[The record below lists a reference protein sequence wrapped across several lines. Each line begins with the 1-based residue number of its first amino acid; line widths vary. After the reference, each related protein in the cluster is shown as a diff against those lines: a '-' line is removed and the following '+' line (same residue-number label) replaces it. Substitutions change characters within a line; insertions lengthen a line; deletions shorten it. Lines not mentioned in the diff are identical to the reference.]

1 MRIKFIMH
9 DFSIMYVAI
18 YINYLFAEDI
28 NIISK
33 YGKPTFIRNGL
44 MMQFSKKNWFVT
56 NNFRDKDVDYMKYI
70 FSRHLDTSS

>member
-44 MMQFSKKNWFVT
+44 MMQFSKKKLVCNE
-56 NNFRDKDVDYMKYI
+56 
-70 FSRHLDTSS
+70 